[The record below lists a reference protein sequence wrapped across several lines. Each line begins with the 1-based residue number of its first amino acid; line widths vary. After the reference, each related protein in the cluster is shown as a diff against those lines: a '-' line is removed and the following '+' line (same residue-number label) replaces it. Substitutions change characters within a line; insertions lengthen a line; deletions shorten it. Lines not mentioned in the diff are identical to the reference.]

1 MPAEDHRAP
10 KNRFASNRCR
20 CLESNTW
27 DCLIVNRRDT
37 VLDTRTH
44 VLSLADCGRESIG
57 LVGTSNG
64 DIG

>member
-10 KNRFASNRCR
+10 KNRFVFNRCR
-20 CLESNTW
+20 CLESSRR

-37 VLDTRTH
+37 VFDTRTH
-44 VLSLADCGRESIG
+44 VLSLSDCGRESIE

-64 DIG
+64 GIG